1 MTALAAMP
9 EPVALDE
16 IDRDAQGRVSRIRL
30 VFANAACAPLFADVT
45 QGEPLR
51 FGEALDRD
59 LFDFLPRPMA
69 QGSYDLGVRVTESG
83 QPESGLWFM
92 PVACRTLEY
101 TQVYVAPDRLLTYFR
116 DRTELDIAIALRE
129 SALADLELALEESP
143 TGFTILTP
151 EGADE
156 GSGGLRVAM
165 ANRAARDVIPELVP
179 GTPLSASAS
188 DGGALRQFALTARAT
203 GRRES
208 GIRAHES
215 TAGTRTVSYSVA
227 ALPDGRV
234 VGTFRDI
241 SDRVALESAADAAA
255 AELERK
261 RRLMNRSL
269 DSMPMPVTLFDVVR
283 GADGGILDFVIRFQN
298 AMSRNGMGSRGRD
311 MTGSSIH
318 EVLPD
323 DAEIDILAALRE
335 VATTGEPMRVP
346 FRADYG
352 SAGVRFFDALAARVD
367 DDVVVT
373 STIDQTE
380 LYSTTVQLTE
390 ANEAALAT
398 AAELTQAH
406 DAALAIAES
415 RSELLTTVA
424 HELRTPLTTVVAAA
438 DLLLDTPLDA
448 GQIAL
453 VEQQRE
459 ASRLLLALIGD
470 TLDLGQL
477 DAGQVVL
484 ESVCFV
490 LDHVVTQLDLMMR
503 ETLHAKGLYLG
514 WQVEDDVPPSL
525 VGDPVRLEQVLLNL
539 LSNAAKF
546 TQEGG
551 IDVRV
556 AVEATDDAGISLRI
570 DVTDSGR
577 GLRPDEVEQIFEPF
591 QQGSASTRRRYGGSG
606 LGLAIT
612 RRLVQQMGGR
622 LWVTSERGA
631 GSTFSFTSRF
641 VVPAAEA
648 VHPTEPPPA
657 QAGAA
662 QRVLLAED
670 NDVNRIFV
678 AALLSKL
685 HVTVDTVTNGL
696 EAVQAVGAHDYDL
709 VLMDIRMPML
719 DGVEAT
725 RQIRAREA
733 TGTHRCRIVA
743 LTASPTPDVV
753 RAALDAGMD
762 GVLGKPISQQE
773 LADVV
778 AGVESGIR

>member
-1 MTALAAMP
+1 MT
-9 EPVALDE
+9 EPLLPPAVGQPDPSDPGAGTSDARS
-16 IDRDAQGRVSRIRL
+16 RDAL
-30 VFANAACAPLFADVT
+30 V
-45 QGEPLR
+45 
-51 FGEALDRD
+51 
-59 LFDFLPRPMA
+59 
-69 QGSYDLGVRVTESG
+69 
-83 QPESGLWFM
+83 
-92 PVACRTLEY
+92 
-101 TQVYVAPDRLLTYFR
+101 
-116 DRTELDIAIALRE
+116 
-129 SALADLELALEESP
+129 DLELALEASP
-143 TGFTILTP
+143 TGFCILAP
-151 EGADE
+151 AEDGEEPD
-156 GSGGLRVAM
+156 GLVISL
-165 ANRAARDVIPELVP
+165 ANLAAREVLPELVP
-179 GTPLSASAS
+179 GALLTDSAS
-188 DGGALRQFALTARAT
+188 DGGALRRLALAARET
-203 GRRES
+203 GARES
-208 GIRAHES
+208 AIHTHES
-215 TAGTRTVSYSVA
+215 SAGTRTVSYSVA

-241 SDRVALESAADAAA
+241 SDRVALQTVARNATEGLDR
-255 AELERK
+255 E
-261 RRLMNRSL
+261 RRLMDRSL
-269 DSMPMPVTLFDVVR
+269 NSIPQPVTLFDIVR
-283 GADGGILDFVIRFQN
+283 DADGGIVDFVVRFQN
-298 AMSRNGMGSRGRD
+298 TMSRDGMGSQGRD
-311 MTGSSIH
+311 MKGASIH
-318 EVLPD
+318 EVLPA
-323 DAEIDILAALRE
+323 DAEIDIVAALRE
-335 VATTGEPMRVP
+335 VATTGDSMRVS

-352 SAGVRFFDALAARVD
+352 PAGERYFDALGAKVD

-373 STIDQTE
+373 STIDQTA
-380 LYSTTVQLTE
+380 LYSSTVQLQL
-390 ANEAALAT
+390 ANDAAV
-398 AAELTQAH
+398 AAAVELKQAH

-438 DLLLDTPLDA
+438 DLLLDTPLDV
-448 GQIAL
+448 GQVAL

-490 LDHVVTQLDLMMR
+490 LDDVVTQLDLMMR
-503 ETLHAKGLYLG
+503 ETLHTKGLYLG
-514 WQVEDDVPPSL
+514 WQIEDGVPQSL

-546 TQEGG
+546 THEGG

-556 AVEATDDAGISLRI
+556 TVDAADDAGISLRF

-577 GLRPDEVEQIFEPF
+577 GMHPDEVEQIFEPF

-612 RRLVQQMGGR
+612 QRLVQQMGGR
-622 LWVTSERGA
+622 LWVASERGA
-631 GSTFSFTSRF
+631 GSTFSFTSSF
-641 VVPAAEA
+641 ASPATETVPGEPAPAPPRA
-648 VHPTEPPPA
+648 RTEV
-657 QAGAA
+657 A

-733 TGTHRCRIVA
+733 TGDHRCRIVA
-743 LTASPTPDVV
+743 LTASPTPDVT

-778 AGVESGIR
+778 AGLESGIR

>member
-1 MTALAAMP
+1 VTEPHLPLAVEPRDPSDAGNSASAAGSSDALAA
-9 EPVALDE
+9 L
-16 IDRDAQGRVSRIRL
+16 
-30 VFANAACAPLFADVT
+30 
-45 QGEPLR
+45 
-51 FGEALDRD
+51 EA
-59 LFDFLPRPMA
+59 
-69 QGSYDLGVRVTESG
+69 
-83 QPESGLWFM
+83 
-92 PVACRTLEY
+92 
-101 TQVYVAPDRLLTYFR
+101 
-116 DRTELDIAIALRE
+116 
-129 SALADLELALEESP
+129 ALEASP
-143 TGFTILTP
+143 TGFCILAAPQDGDDP
-151 EGADE
+151 EC
-156 GSGGLRVAM
+156 LVVAL
-165 ANRAARDVIPELVP
+165 ANMAAREVLPELRH
-179 GTPLSASAS
+179 GARLTDSAS
-188 DGGALRQFALTARAT
+188 DGGALHRLALMARQTRE
-203 GRRES
+203 RES
-208 GIRAHES
+208 AIHTHES
-215 TAGTRTVSYSVA
+215 SAGTRTVSYSVA

-269 DSMPMPVTLFDVVR
+269 DSMPLPVNLFDVVR
-283 GADGGILDFVIRFQN
+283 GPDGGIVDFVMRFQN
-298 AMSRNGMGSRGRD
+298 AMSRDGMGSRGRD
-311 MTGSSIH
+311 MTGASIH
-318 EVLPD
+318 EVLPE
-323 DAEIDILAALRE
+323 DAEIDIVAALRE
-335 VATTGEPMRVP
+335 VATTGESMRVP

-352 SAGVRFFDALAARVD
+352 PAGVRYFDALAARVD

-373 STIDQTE
+373 STIDQTA
-380 LYSTTVQLTE
+380 LYSTALQLTR

-398 AAELTQAH
+398 AAELQQAH

-424 HELRTPLTTVVAAA
+424 HELRTPLTTVIAAA

-490 LDHVVTQLDLMMR
+490 LDDVVAQLDLMMR

-514 WQVEDDVPPSL
+514 WQIGAEVPPSL

-551 IDVRV
+551 IDARV
-556 AVEATDDAGISLRI
+556 AVEAADDAGFRLRFE
-570 DVTDSGR
+570 VTDSGR
-577 GLRPDEVEQIFEPF
+577 GMHPDEVEQIFEPF

-612 RRLVQQMGGR
+612 QRLVQQMGGR

-641 VVPAAEA
+641 AVPADEA
-648 VHPTEPPPA
+648 VPGGPAPEPPHA
-657 QAGAA
+657 RAA
-662 QRVLLAED
+662 AAERVLLAED

-678 AALLSKL
+678 AAMLSKL

-743 LTASPTPDVV
+743 LTASPTPDVT

-778 AGVESGIR
+778 AGLESGIR